1 MMYGNGNQ
9 LTQPTGNAD
18 TLEKYNPAVTTEIG
32 KCCQPR
38 RHAPTN
44 LINRLY
50 GFIDSRYSDGTAR
63 GRIRELASSAV
74 GRATECGNTTHTGYN
89 LTIRIMTDIMQNI
102 VIVIQ

>member
-1 MMYGNGNQ
+1 MYGNGNQ

-44 LINRLY
+44 ALEVDKKWSPQNL
-50 GFIDSRYSDGTAR
+50 SPVKGTDLGDER
-63 GRIRELASSAV
+63 PI
-74 GRATECGNTTHTGYN
+74 
-89 LTIRIMTDIMQNI
+89 
-102 VIVIQ
+102 